1 MLLFFFIVL
10 LMSFC
15 RRYSSL
21 DQNNKGVRGMI
32 GATYN
37 LSHWRLYHPL
47 FPLASTIWLI
57 AESKDWEVYPT
68 MMAMEKLIV

>member
-1 MLLFFFIVL
+1 
-10 LMSFC
+10 
-15 RRYSSL
+15 
-21 DQNNKGVRGMI
+21 MI